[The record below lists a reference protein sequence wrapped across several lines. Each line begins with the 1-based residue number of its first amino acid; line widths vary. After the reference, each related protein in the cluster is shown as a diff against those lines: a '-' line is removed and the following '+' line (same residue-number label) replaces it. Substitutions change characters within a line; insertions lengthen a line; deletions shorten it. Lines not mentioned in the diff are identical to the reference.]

1 MQKFPVFLCHSITK
15 VWRRRKARVI
25 KKLYLCWNGF
35 EIWSAWIHEL
45 VLFKRG
51 DSFGKLP
58 FYKSSTETKTFY
70 ISKKNQ
76 EPCRDKSFLY
86 IRNKS
91 WPQVKKF
98 PYMPTSNLHTDWKV
112 FLLAD
117 HKSENSLSRNN
128 KSFPGTKVEKSCFCI
143 MFCLSYTF

>member
-70 ISKKNQ
+70 ISKKT
-76 EPCRDKSFLY
+76 KSPAETKAFY
-86 IRNKS
+86 ISTTN
-91 WPQVKKF
+91 
-98 PYMPTSNLHTDWKV
+98 H
-112 FLLAD
+112 D
-117 HKSENSLSRNN
+117 HKSKNFPICQRPIYILTEKFFFLLTINLKIVFQETISLFLAPKLKNHA
-128 KSFPGTKVEKSCFCI
+128 FA
-143 MFCLSYTF
+143 